1 MNTDGASVAGGDAEI
16 RWNEAGLAPAVVQHH
31 ETGQVLM
38 LGWMNREALRRTVET
53 GEVHFWSRRRAA
65 LWKKGETSGN
75 FLALRSIRT
84 DCDRDALLVRADP
97 AGPTCHTGVVS
108 CFFEPL
114 EATPTGDPPD
124 SEPDNR
130 PGSRPDS
137 APPDPSG
144 PTGITDGRKEGASAG
159 LGTVLD
165 RLAGI
170 VAERAEERPEG
181 SYTAALLAAGVGRT
195 AQKVG
200 EEGVETALAAAA
212 GSEEE
217 LVGEAADL
225 LYHLLVALRSRG
237 VPPGRV
243 AAELQRRF
251 PPAKPGTGTP
261 PESAAAPDSAPAP
274 RSVGSPR
281 RPNRA

>member
-1 MNTDGASVAGGDAEI
+1 MTADSETAGAAAAEI

-31 ETGQVLM
+31 RTGQVLM
-38 LGWMNREALRRTVET
+38 LGWMNREALHRTVET

-114 EATPTGDPPD
+114 EAAPTGDPPD
-124 SEPDNR
+124 SEP
-130 PGSRPDS
+130 GSRPDS
-137 APPDPSG
+137 APPGSAG
-144 PTGITDGRKEGASAG
+144 PRGNADGRTEGAPAG
-159 LGTVLD
+159 LGAVLD

-251 PPAKPGTGTP
+251 PPAKPENGDE
-261 PESAAAPDSAPAP
+261 PETVSGPDSEPNPA
-274 RSVGSPR
+274 
-281 RPNRA
+281 